1 MADARKSWNYIL
13 SARNEQGKVFG
24 SDIGE
29 PAYLKVPRDT
39 RPAVNHKIKNPN
51 VWLRQLRD
59 IADGLAD
66 DVLSPEGDVL
76 VFVHGYNNTW
86 QEIIARHQVLQDTL
100 VDEGWNGVVISFDWP
115 AGDDTLAYLEDRSD
129 AAATAQ
135 LLVSHGIVKLA
146 EGQEEGCKTNVHLLG
161 HSTGAYVIMEAFAQ
175 AQKNGDL
182 FKSDW
187 RVAQTAFI
195 AGDVASDSLDAD
207 CDWSTPMYN
216 RIMRLTNYSNGF
228 DDVLAVSN
236 AKRLGT
242 APRAGRVGLTAK
254 HHSKSVNV
262 NCSEYFKN
270 LNPADQPTKIGWWN
284 HSWHIGNPVWTRD
297 LAMTIEGRYDRSS
310 LPTREKKSDGLYLV
324 EGTRPPFE
332 TQWRELAVASGMR
345 REG

>member
-1 MADARKSWNYIL
+1 MAGEDARKQWNYIL
-13 SARNEQGKVFG
+13 SARNESGKVFG
-24 SDIGE
+24 TDVGL

-39 RPAVNHKIKNPN
+39 RPAVNHKIKNPD

-86 QEIIARHQVLQDTL
+86 KEIIERHQVLQDML
-100 VDEGWNGVVISFDWP
+100 IAEGWNGVVISFDWP

-175 AQKNGDL
+175 AQKNGEL

-187 RVAQTAFI
+187 RIAQTAFI

-207 CDWSTPMYN
+207 CDWSKPMFG

-242 APRAGRVGLTAK
+242 APRVGRVGLTPK
-254 HHSKSVNV
+254 HHSKAVNV
-262 NCSEYFKN
+262 NCSKYFMS
-270 LNPADQPTKIGWWN
+270 LDPASQATKIGWWN

-297 LAMTIEGRYDRSS
+297 LAMTIEGRYDRST
-310 LPTREKKSDGLYLV
+310 LPTREKEADGLYLV

-332 TQWRELAVASGMR
+332 AQWRELAVASGIR
-345 REG
+345 R